1 MLIFAAASMMFA
13 LLIGNILHEF
23 EVSFISESMVII
35 LIGYVL
41 GIILPTRGG
50 SVVSWAIGDVGVE
63 EEGLAMAGV
72 LNLFLLPI
80 IIFEAGWSMNHRAF
94 VDLMLTI
101 LTFAVLGTLI
111 SMVVVGLLINATCDV
126 HGVCSVRAAFTY
138 AALISAVDPVATLAT
153 YAHLQVDPLLNIC
166 VFGESVV
173 NDAVAIVLFRVLN
186 TGGLFTDTSF
196 NVVSGRIASQTSLLL
211 FGSVGLGVLLGFML
225 MLITKVSRLT
235 HSTSNCVLFM
245 FLSSFFIYS
254 FAERACGMSG
264 IITVLFGAMFASA
277 FAKYQFSSEVTM
289 FCAFTLKQAATLAD
303 MVVFLMVGITAVYC
317 DVEGLVLGLLV
328 CAFCL
333 VGRAAAVFPLALL
346 TNLCKEMYRRGQ
358 PPEKKLTLDWRKI
371 FMMWHAGLRGGIALV
386 LTLELGPWVDQEKP
400 GTKDRLRNA
409 TVLVIVVSSVG
420 RFGVSSLAR
429 WLRWPMQI
437 GGLQGASFGTGP
449 SSVLAKSMFVDPW
462 LGPSLELLAE
472 VAKFQR
478 SAYLGDGAG
487 TLLLHRCP
495 ITI

>member
-1 MLIFAAASMMFA
+1 
-13 LLIGNILHEF
+13 
-23 EVSFISESMVII
+23 MVII

-186 TGGLFTDTSF
+186 TG
-196 NVVSGRIASQTSLLL
+196 IASQTSLLL

-225 MLITKVSRLT
+225 MSLGQR
-235 HSTSNCVLFM
+235 
-245 FLSSFFIYS
+245 
-254 FAERACGMSG
+254 CGMSG